1 MKTKAAKQPKKS
13 KRALKLKDIKPKP
26 KTNPKGGQDT
36 GTLRS
41 WSITFPHR

>member
-26 KTNPKGGQDT
+26 KTNPKGGERKYVYT
-36 GTLRS
+36 V
-41 WSITFPHR
+41 TFGGG

>member
-13 KRALKLKDIKPKP
+13 KRAVKLKDIKPKT
-26 KTNPKGGQDT
+26 KTNPKGGT